1 MQWQLWNAVVG
12 HVYSKKIVSGLF
24 TIPPGFTA
32 LFRSYSCFSADWPQ
46 GGLEV
51 PCTYNSSLCTMPFLC
66 GSHHNKILAEVKF
79 GG

>member
-1 MQWQLWNAVVG
+1 MEGMLLLAMFVPRKLSAACSLFLQDSL
-12 HVYSKKIVSGLF
+12 HCSGA
-24 TIPPGFTA
+24 T
-32 LFRSYSCFSADWPQ
+32 SSCFSADWPQ

-51 PCTYNSSLCTMPFLC
+51 PCTYNYSLCTMPFLC